1 MVSWGEGVGNRYEAM
16 QGGSF
21 DCCSLC
27 YAVASQG
34 VGWLVETNRSESM
47 QGKVDLKAVGL
58 RPIHAND
65 SANESSS
72 LVQTSHSFAG
82 QFGSGISAVAARN
95 MATRN
100 REPPIRPSV
109 PNAS

>member
-47 QGKVDLKAVGL
+47 QGKVDLKAVG
-58 RPIHAND
+58 
-65 SANESSS
+65 
-72 LVQTSHSFAG
+72 
-82 QFGSGISAVAARN
+82 
-95 MATRN
+95 
-100 REPPIRPSV
+100 
-109 PNAS
+109 